1 MLIGEY
7 RHTIDDKRRVALPAK
22 FRRALGKKLV
32 ITRGL
37 DSCLFIFSE
46 KQWETIVEKMQH
58 LSMGQQHARAFGR
71 YFFSG
76 ASELEVDSIGRVLI
90 PAELAEHAH
99 VSEKAVLIGVH
110 DRCEVWSEAAWDAYR
125 TTVEHEADSVAEQL
139 GEVGV
144 L

>member
-7 RHTIDDKRRVALPAK
+7 RHTIDDKRRVALPVK

-76 ASELEVDSIGRVLI
+76 ASELEIDGIGRVLI

-99 VSEKAVLIGVH
+99 ISGKAVLIGVH
-110 DRCEVWSEAAWDAYR
+110 DRCEVWSEEAWDTYK
-125 TTVEHEADSVAEQL
+125 TTVEHEADGVAEQL
-139 GEVGV
+139 GAVGV